1 MTNHE
6 ERDMK
11 TIDNHKHAP
20 MRQKPSRRKFLPERR
35 SGHPLWQWVLAV
47 VFRIAVVPVATFV
60 LITGVG
66 FCQEVTKTG
75 SYGEFSLMGFNR
87 TDRAIAHFY
96 VDGHWGGNLFP
107 KAYGGGGS
115 ATCCTSIPRGS
126 KTLHVRWILSWKSSA
141 DADRNLPMETYEA
154 DVPLPPIPKDA
165 NEGHIQVYFFPDN
178 RIGAGYTAH
187 LDDLDVKPQV
197 TGRRVAD
204 TLFND

>member
-6 ERDMK
+6 ERDMN

-20 MRQKPSRRKFLPERR
+20 GPKKPSHRTFLPDRR
-35 SGHPLWQWVLAV
+35 PGHPLWQWVLAV

-87 TDRAIAHFY
+87 TDHAIANFY
-96 VDGHWGGNLFP
+96 VEGDWGGNIAP
-107 KAYGGGGS
+107 GGGGGS
-115 ATCCTSIPRGS
+115 ATCCTSLSRNK
-126 KTLHVRWILSWKSSA
+126 KTLHVKWILDWKSMA

-154 DVPLPPIPKDA
+154 DVPLPPIPKGDQS
-165 NEGHIQVYFFPDN
+165 GYLQIYFFPGN
-178 RIGAGYTAH
+178 RISAAYDALPGES
-187 LDDLDVKPQV
+187 DIKPQV
-197 TGRRVAD
+197 TGRRIAD